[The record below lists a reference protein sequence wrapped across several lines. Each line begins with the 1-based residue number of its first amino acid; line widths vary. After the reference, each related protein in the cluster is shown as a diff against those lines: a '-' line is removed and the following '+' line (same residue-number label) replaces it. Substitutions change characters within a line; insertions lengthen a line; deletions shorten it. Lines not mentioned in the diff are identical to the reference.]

1 MKIHNKVTKGMHLTF
16 YSVKFAL
23 KYEHFS
29 AVEGVSDGLSEDT
42 PTFKVEIKGSFE
54 VTIELHKTIQ

>member
-1 MKIHNKVTKGMHLTF
+1 MHLTF